1 MALSESAL
9 SDLLA
14 ALTVGEGTDLVRE
27 LAQFLL
33 QELIEVE
40 ATAVIGAGRFERG
53 EGSHHG
59 T

>member
-27 LAQFLL
+27 WPSSCC
-33 QELIEVE
+33 
-40 ATAVIGAGRFERG
+40 R
-53 EGSHHG
+53 S
-59 T
+59 